1 MIVTDNVH
9 YKVLDRYHPMMSI
22 ERQDCGSAHSG
33 PLAKGCE
40 YCIKGSKMVLFVTG
54 RCNTGCYY
62 CPVSFEKKG
71 KDVIYANE
79 LKVSKRE
86 EIIEEAESMDAEGT
100 GITGGDPLID
110 IERTVRAVR
119 LLKDRFGEGHHIHL
133 YTSTVDP
140 EKVKRLIEA
149 GLDEIRFHP
158 PLSQW
163 KDMEGSGLEAIA
175 RMDIDVGFEVPALPD
190 HEEEL
195 SALLAYASRIGIGFV
210 NLNELEFS
218 ESNWQMMDIHQYDMK
233 DDISAAVSGSEET
246 AFRMMERFPELRIH
260 YCSSCFKD
268 GVQLR
273 NRLIRK
279 ANHIAEEYD
288 VVTEDGTLLK
298 GYAYPEDLEDAARFL
313 KEEYDVPDELMFID
327 AENNRLE
334 VASWVLEEI
343 ADELPFKCCISE
355 QYPTADRLEVERIPL
370 N

>member
-1 MIVTDNVH
+1 MTDNVD
-9 YKVLDRYHPMMSI
+9 YKLSHTIPFFMKV
-22 ERQDCGSAHSG
+22 ERQECGSAHNG

-40 YCIKGSKMVLFVTG
+40 YCIRGSKMVLFVTG
-54 RCNTGCYY
+54 RCRTGCFY

-71 KDVIYANE
+71 RDVIYANE
-79 LKVSKRE
+79 LRVSERN
-86 EIIEEAESMDAEGT
+86 EILDEAESMEAEGT

-110 IERTVRAVR
+110 IDRTIRAIR
-119 LLKDRFGEGHHIHL
+119 LLKDRFGDGHHIHL
-133 YTSTVDP
+133 YTSTVNP
-140 EKVKRLIEA
+140 EKVRRLIDA

-158 PLSQW
+158 PVKRWS
-163 KDMEGSGLEAIA
+163 DMEGSGLEEITK
-175 RMDIDVGFEVPALPD
+175 MDIDVGMEVPALPD
-190 HEEEL
+190 HEDGL
-195 SALLAYASRIGIGFV
+195 TALLGYASRIGIKFV

-218 ESNWQMMDIHQYDMK
+218 ESNWEMMDHHHYDMK
-233 DDISAAVSGSEET
+233 DDISAAVSGSEEL
-246 AFRMMERFPELRIH
+246 AFRMMEIYPDLPIH

-279 ANHIAEEYD
+279 ANHIAKEYD

-298 GYAYPEDLEDAARFL
+298 GYAYPEDLEDAAAFL

-327 AENNRLE
+327 SENDRLE

>member
-1 MIVTDNVH
+1 
-9 YKVLDRYHPMMSI
+9 MSI

-54 RCNTGCYY
+54 RCRTGCYY

-71 KDVIYANE
+71 RDVIYANE
-79 LKVSKRE
+79 LKVSDRE
-86 EIIEEAESMDAEGT
+86 EIISEAESMDAEGT

-110 IERTVRAVR
+110 VDRTIRAIR
-119 LLKDRFGEGHHIHL
+119 LLKERFGEGHHIHL

-140 EKVKRLIEA
+140 EKVRKVIDA

-158 PLSQW
+158 PLAEW
-163 KDMEGSGLEAIA
+163 TDMEGSKLSEIMK
-175 RMDIDVGFEVPALPD
+175 MDIDVGFEVPALPD
-190 HEEEL
+190 HEKEL
-195 SALLAYASRIGIGFV
+195 EALLSYASKIGVKFV

-218 ESNWQMMDIHQYDMK
+218 ESNWEMMDHHDYDMK
-233 DDISAAVSGSEET
+233 DDISAAVLGSEEV
-246 AFRMMERFPELRIH
+246 AFRMMEKFPDLPIH
-260 YCSSCFKD
+260 YCSSSFKD

-279 ANHIAEEYD
+279 AEHIAEEYD

-298 GYAYPEDLEDAARFL
+298 GYAYPEDLEDAAAFL
-313 KEEYDVPDELMFID
+313 REEYDVPDELMFID
-327 AENNRLE
+327 RDNNRLE

-343 ADELPFKCCISE
+343 AEELPFKCCISE
-355 QYPTADRLEVERIPL
+355 QYPTADKLEVERIPL